1 MSDFVLP
8 EAPAS
13 ATFRYVDGESG
24 GEVLFT
30 LRDVNGATL
39 IQKVRSA
46 MKALQDGGATISPP
60 QTRGGW
66 KGGNGGG
73 KPVEVKTGEGIP
85 VCTKH
90 GTPMRESKYGG
101 FYCGQKDDSTEKGY
115 CVHKVTDKGL
125 YRS

>member
-1 MSDFVLP
+1 MSEMVLP

-13 ATFRYVDGESG
+13 ATFKFVDPETG

-30 LRDVNGATL
+30 LRDMNGATL

-46 MKALQDGGATISPP
+46 MRALVEAGATISPP
-60 QTRGGW
+60 MQRGGR
-66 KGGNGGG
+66 GGG
-73 KPVEVKTGEGIP
+73 KPVEVRTGEGVP

-115 CVHKVTDKGL
+115 CVHKVTEAGL